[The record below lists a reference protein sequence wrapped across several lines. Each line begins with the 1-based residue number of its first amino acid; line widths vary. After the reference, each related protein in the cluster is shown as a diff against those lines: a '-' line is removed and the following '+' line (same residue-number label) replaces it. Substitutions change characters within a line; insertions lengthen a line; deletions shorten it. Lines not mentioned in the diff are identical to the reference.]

1 MEVPANQRGKSGA
14 HLLHIVGSPR
24 KEGISASIDVAERFI
39 EAWMSQDAS
48 RTVYTL
54 DVWKTQLPSFN
65 GAALEAKYASLA
77 GIEMSGEAAKVWG
90 RISEMGELFHAAD
103 VIVMGAPM
111 WNFGIPYRLKHLID
125 AVTQKNVLYKFDG
138 QNLIGTLVGRKLV
151 VVAARGASLGGD
163 YPEKDFDHQLAYL
176 RTWARMVGITDV
188 HSIVVEGTLFGPEAD
203 AAARGPARES
213 ARNLG
218 RSL

>member
-1 MEVPANQRGKSGA
+1 MEVPANERGKSGA

-24 KEGISASIDVAERFI
+24 KDGISASIDVAERFI
-39 EAWMSQDAS
+39 EAWMGQDAS

-54 DVWKTQLPSFN
+54 DVWKTELPSFD

-90 RISEMGELFHAAD
+90 RIGEMGELFHAAD
-103 VIVMGAPM
+103 VIVMGVPM

-151 VVAARGASLGGD
+151 VVAERA
-163 YPEKDFDHQLAYL
+163 LAATIPR
-176 RTWARMVGITDV
+176 RTLTINSPTCV
-188 HSIVVEGTLFGPEAD
+188 
-203 AAARGPARES
+203 
-213 ARNLG
+213 LG
-218 RSL
+218 RVWLELPTSIRLSWKELSLAPRPMQPPEGQHVKVRAALGSRFD